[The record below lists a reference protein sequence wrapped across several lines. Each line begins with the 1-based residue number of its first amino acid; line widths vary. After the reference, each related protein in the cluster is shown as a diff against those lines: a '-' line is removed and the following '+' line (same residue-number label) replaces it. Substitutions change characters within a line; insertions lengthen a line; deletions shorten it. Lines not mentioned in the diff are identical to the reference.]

1 MEMEM
6 EMDTERHPVRFLL
19 KFLVVVGIL
28 YAASRLLMQQKEE
41 WMGLTESQARAKV
54 ESKLSPRVGEDKASE
69 IAEQVVAVLTEK
81 GVIKADPVEE
91 AESQAE
97 DVVEAAAD
105 ATEEEAE

>member
-1 MEMEM
+1 MEV
-6 EMDTERHPVRFLL
+6 EMDTERHPIRFLL
-19 KFLVVVGIL
+19 KFLIFVGIL
-28 YAASRLLMQQKEE
+28 YAASRLLMQQKEQ

-81 GVIKADPVEE
+81 GVIQADPAEE
-91 AESQAE
+91 AEAEVE

-105 ATEEEAE
+105 AVEEESE